1 MKEAQAPLS
10 NDSSRPAGGPFL
22 QNLDVRVVVFGL
34 QKDRLQVLLVP
45 VHHPSRNKLSQNP
58 PHTADALLPGSRVPF
73 NESLEETA
81 AAVLLQ
87 LTGLREA
94 YLEQLYTYG
103 EPSRKVDRVLNQG
116 EQSRSDVDRQG
127 TGERLVTVVYFAMI
141 PAGAAHMQG
150 VSSDKDVCRA
160 KWFPV
165 DDLPPLFLDHA
176 EILVYALR
184 RLRYK
189 LEYTA
194 VGFQLLPEYFSLS
207 ELQKV
212 YEMIL
217 GEKLDKRNF
226 RRRILQAG
234 IIEETQHLRGGEG
247 RPARL
252 FRYRPDAVA
261 EVKARRLF
269 P

>member
-1 MKEAQAPLS
+1 M
-10 NDSSRPAGGPFL
+10 NDTGITPSPQFL
-22 QNLDVRVVVFGL
+22 ANLDVRVVVFCL
-34 QKDRLQVLLVP
+34 REERLQVLLTP
-45 VHHPSRNKLSQNP
+45 HLNLCDAESMP
-58 PHTADALLPGSRVPF
+58 PQAWELPGSPIPIDQ
-73 NESLEETA
+73 SLEETA
-81 AAVLLQ
+81 TESVLR

-94 YLEQLYTYG
+94 FLEQLYTYG
-103 EPSRKVDRVLNQG
+103 DVSRCPQ
-116 EQSRSDVDRQG
+116 Q
-127 TGERLVTVVYFAMI
+127 RLISVAYFAII
-141 PAGAAHMQG
+141 PAGSTRPAPGGSAG
-150 VSSDKDVCRA
+150 FSAR
-160 KWFPV
+160 WFPV
-165 DDLPPLFLDHA
+165 EQLPALAMDFREVIA
-176 EILVYALR
+176 YAQR

-207 ELQKV
+207 ELQKT

-234 IIEETQHLRGGEG
+234 IIEETNRLRGGEG

-261 EVKARRLF
+261 EIRARRLF